1 MSAGHPCCDWCDRAS
16 VRQSGLGMTFAGEG
30 VYLAACELHDRLLSE
45 ALAEAVPLGKTA
57 ATQSTGLFE
66 ASEYDRASPRG

>member
-1 MSAGHPCCDWCDRAS
+1 
-16 VRQSGLGMTFAGEG
+16 MTFAGEG

-45 ALAEAVPLGKTA
+45 ALAEAAPLGKAA